1 MAEVEKK
8 PSLEDSAKR
17 QVDVSK
23 IEVGKVVESGKA
35 DGILKDLYDQLKDC
49 TDSQLRATLEEKIRQ
64 FAEAMNPNKGPAPK
78 AEGKEAAPAK
88 GDKVAAAI
96 PQGGGNSPL
105 MSSGGSEVVE
115 REYDDG
121 GADKYSS
128 FNLGAR
134 THKTQEV
141 VERAQKAFDRDQQD
155 AWQKAMDERRVA
167 SEKQQQEKDKSGNVR

>member
-1 MAEVEKK
+1 
-8 PSLEDSAKR
+8 
-17 QVDVSK
+17 
-23 IEVGKVVESGKA
+23 
-35 DGILKDLYDQLKDC
+35 
-49 TDSQLRATLEEKIRQ
+49 
-64 FAEAMNPNKGPAPK
+64 MNPNKGPAPK
-78 AEGKEAAPAK
+78 AEGKEAGPAK

-96 PQGGGNSPL
+96 SQGGVNSTL

-141 VERAQKAFDRDQQD
+141 VERARDKAVDRDQQD
-155 AWQKAMDERRVA
+155 AWQKAMDERRVD